1 MALDWHSLQQSVFK
15 HVDGHLPR
23 ADSLNSVARSAAA
36 RATNISP
43 STLAPNAISYL
54 REEKSRPNYEQQNW
68 QQLLAHMQ
76 QEQQS
81 LARTHRQAMDAM
93 SLQLSVTT
101 RRVDSLERKLAA
113 QEAEA
118 AEAAAAAQR
127 LENAGLQ
134 LAARQDHTDTK
145 SAGLREHLAGL
156 SQRVLSVEGCLQGQI
171 TPAEAQGIVSALL
184 EPFKIQLEGKLAQVA
199 RGVTLLAEGVKRPTD
214 GLVTAGSTSSSSSNI
229 STALAAADQ
238 AHLSQR
244 LAQAEGRLQQCES
257 SITQALSTVL
267 RDVEAALQRSSE
279 ACAAHQARAVA
290 ELQRD
295 IAQLQV
301 SAAEGSS
308 ELAKLQRAG
317 AVWDGVEQRIAALR
331 KEALTAAEAQWS
343 DVTERSVAQPLF
355 DACNTLVCTASR
367 TLASLHCK
375 CTSGSLPYCCT

>member
-1 MALDWHSLQQSVFK
+1 
-15 HVDGHLPR
+15 
-23 ADSLNSVARSAAA
+23 
-36 RATNISP
+36 
-43 STLAPNAISYL
+43 
-54 REEKSRPNYEQQNW
+54 
-68 QQLLAHMQ
+68 
-76 QEQQS
+76 
-81 LARTHRQAMDAM
+81 
-93 SLQLSVTT
+93 
-101 RRVDSLERKLAA
+101 
-113 QEAEA
+113 
-118 AEAAAAAQR
+118 
-127 LENAGLQ
+127 
-134 LAARQDHTDTK
+134 
-145 SAGLREHLAGL
+145 
-156 SQRVLSVEGCLQGQI
+156 
-171 TPAEAQGIVSALL
+171 
-184 EPFKIQLEGKLAQVA
+184 
-199 RGVTLLAEGVKRPTD
+199 
-214 GLVTAGSTSSSSSNI
+214 
-229 STALAAADQ
+229 
-238 AHLSQR
+238 
-244 LAQAEGRLQQCES
+244 
-257 SITQALSTVL
+257 VL

>member
-23 ADSLNSVARSAAA
+23 ADGLNSVARSAAA
-36 RATNISP
+36 RAANTSP
-43 STLAPNAISYL
+43 TIAPNAASYL
-54 REEKSRPNYEQQNW
+54 RESQNRPNHEQQNW

-81 LARTHRQAMDAM
+81 LARTHRQAMDAI
-93 SLQLSVTT
+93 SLQLSVTS

-118 AEAAAAAQR
+118 AEAAAAASR

-134 LAARQDHTDTK
+134 LAARQDHTDTR
-145 SAGLREHLAGL
+145 SAGLREHVAGL

-214 GLVTAGSTSSSSSNI
+214 SLVTASSSSNI

-244 LAQAEGRLQQCES
+244 LGQAEGRLQQCES
-257 SITQALSTVL
+257 SISQALSTVL
-267 RDVEAALQRSSE
+267 RDVEGALQRSSE

-290 ELQRD
+290 ALQRD

-301 SAAEGSS
+301 SAAEGSA
-308 ELAKLQRAG
+308 ELTKLQRAG
-317 AVWDGVEQRIAALR
+317 AAWEGVEQRIAALR

-343 DVTERSVAQPLF
+343 DVTERSVARAQALAA
-355 DACNTLVCTASR
+355 DQCAVQTCHQRHCT
-367 TLASLHCK
+367 TIW
-375 CTSGSLPYCCT
+375 Y